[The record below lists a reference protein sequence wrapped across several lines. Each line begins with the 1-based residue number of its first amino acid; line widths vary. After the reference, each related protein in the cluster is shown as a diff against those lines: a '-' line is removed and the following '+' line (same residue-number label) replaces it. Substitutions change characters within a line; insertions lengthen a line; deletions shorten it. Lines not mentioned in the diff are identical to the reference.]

1 MKVSEYRTI
10 KALIECLAQPTICNG
25 KKVILVDGQMLMDK
39 IHDIYG
45 DNLINDCPEETDNEF
60 IDDDWDGK

>member
-10 KALIECLAQPTICNG
+10 KALIECLVRPTICNG
-25 KKVILVDGQMLMDK
+25 EKVMFVDGQLLMNK
-39 IHDIYG
+39 IRDIYG

-60 IDDDWDGK
+60 IDDD